1 MMRGRGCT
9 LCVFVALLTLAVVWE
24 HNQANA
30 IFALPMHWMRPAK
43 TNLTP
48 VISTT
53 TPEPT
58 TQASER
64 QSKLPKNA
72 LALLAFLK
80 ISLLNLTGKLES
92 QKSKKLKLIQ
102 LMIMRRLLQLR
113 MKDPLFAEIW
123 NTFEQI
129 EANKEELS
137 RLVPI

>member
-9 LCVFVALLTLAVVWE
+9 FDVFVALLTLAVVWE

-64 QSKLPKNA
+64 QSKLPENA
-72 LALLAFLK
+72 LALLVFLK
-80 ISLLNLTGKLES
+80 KRFFDLTGKLEGE
-92 QKSKKLKLIQ
+92 KSKKLKLIQ
-102 LMIMRRLLQLR
+102 LMILRRILQLR

-129 EANKEELS
+129 EARKEELS